1 MKCLNLA
8 CGPVYL
14 IDDHWINIDFQ
25 AVGSEVRGHD
35 LLTPLPFRDN
45 EFDLVYCSHFLE
57 HIPRSYVHTFLVECR
72 RVLKAGGIIRFVL
85 PDSEEMFGTYL
96 DLRSKGLHA
105 EADFVMIEII
115 DQCVRDRSGGEL
127 GDFYSRIS
135 SMDPSHQAYWNSF
148 MAHRNGET
156 LEVNLPEHKSFSL
169 HPGSRYNPLAFF
181 SALLSKVKL
190 RYQRIAHRFG
200 LKLLLPAFK
209 RQNVSFAGIGEK
221 HCWLWD
227 FYQVKASLELSG
239 FSAVCRQSH
248 ISSHFSLFPFDPL
261 DATANGMP
269 RKGKESMYVEASFLG

>member
-8 CGPVYL
+8 CGSVYL

-25 AVGSEVRGHD
+25 AVGSQVRGHD

-57 HIPRSYVHTFLVECR
+57 HIPRSYVHSFLVECK

-115 DQCVRDRSGGEL
+115 DQCVRDRRGGEL

-135 SMDPSHQAYWNSF
+135 SMNPSQQAYWNSF
-148 MAHRNGET
+148 MAQRNGET
-156 LEVNLPEHKSFSL
+156 LDVNLPEQKSL
-169 HPGSRYNPLAFF
+169 PHPPGSRYNPPKSF
-181 SALLSKVKL
+181 STLLCKVKL
-190 RYQRIAHRFG
+190 RFQHIAHRFG

-209 RQNVSFAGIGEK
+209 RQNVSLASIGEK

-227 FYQVKASLELSG
+227 FHQVKTALEYSG
-239 FSAVCRQSH
+239 FSAVCRH
-248 ISSHFSLFPFDPL
+248 THLSSQYPFFPFFPL
-261 DATANGMP
+261 DSTANGLP
-269 RKGKESMYVEASFLG
+269 RKGKESMYVEASSST